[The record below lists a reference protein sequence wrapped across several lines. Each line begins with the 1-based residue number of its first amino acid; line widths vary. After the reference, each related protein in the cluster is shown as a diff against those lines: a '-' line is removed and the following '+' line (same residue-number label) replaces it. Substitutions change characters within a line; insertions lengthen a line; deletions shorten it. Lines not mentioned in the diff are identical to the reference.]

1 MFGGQRKPDS
11 HGRASLESSSL
22 SRSLGAQVNVH
33 SRRRRDAQAEFL
45 TVMEDAIR
53 KLDLPQIKSLD
64 AWLMLLNMVID
75 ISSTVVGNNSHL
87 RNSA

>member
-33 SRRRRDAQAEFL
+33 SRRRDAQAEFL

-53 KLDLPQIKSLD
+53 KLDLPQIKSAD

-75 ISSTVVGNNSHL
+75 ISSTVGNNSQL